1 MGFFDINYDSL
12 NFQLLPVR
20 LRKQRMLAWVRCLT
34 VPIRWLH
41 NLFMSNRAI
50 NQYFLAH
57 NGQVCHLEK
66 VLNDAFDS
74 VSREIVITDG
84 IYEDPVFTFLA
95 VELKPVWLGLG
106 SEMGA
111 TVYESPM
118 VLYTGAETSLLG
130 NSFIV
135 KVPSSVLFD
144 EDRMRALIDRY
155 RLAGRSVYEIVLH

>member
-41 NLFMSNRAI
+41 NLFMSNREI

-84 IYEDPVFTFLA
+84 EYEDPVFTFLA
-95 VELKPVWLGLG
+95 TEIKPVLLALESEVGLT
-106 SEMGA
+106 A
-111 TVYESPM
+111 YEAPTI
-118 VLYTGAETSLLG
+118 LYTEAETSLLG
-130 NSFIV
+130 NAFIV

-144 EDRMRALIDRY
+144 ENRMRAHIDRY
-155 RLAGRSVYEIVLH
+155 RLAGRSVYEIVLY